1 MAAFFTIRVSPILAL
16 VKVNHEGLENYIV
29 GSSSQSCREKAWSIF
44 AEAANHGVL

>member
-16 VKVNHEGLENYIV
+16 VKVNHKGLENDIV
-29 GSSSQSCREKAWSIF
+29 GSSSQPCREKAWSIF